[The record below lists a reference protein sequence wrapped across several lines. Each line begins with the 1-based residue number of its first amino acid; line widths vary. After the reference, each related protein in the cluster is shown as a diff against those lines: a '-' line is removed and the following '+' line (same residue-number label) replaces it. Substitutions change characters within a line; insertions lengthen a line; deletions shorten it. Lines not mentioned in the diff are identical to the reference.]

1 MDTTAQLIAGYTAY
15 TSAEEFGA
23 TATTEAPATTP
34 AILSAIGVSSGACG
48 GLASTIVGGSV
59 AGTVH
64 WGC

>member
-1 MDTTAQLIAGYTAY
+1 MDNTAALISGYTAY

-23 TATTEAPATTP
+23 TATGEAPATTP
-34 AILSAIGVSSGACG
+34 AILSFIGVSSAPCG
-48 GLASTIVGGSV
+48 GLASTVVGGSV